1 MNALITVLSVGKP
14 YDIAPESGVGEHT
27 VGCTMSY
34 VSTGDISASNYDE
47 GTGTL
52 GYVPVKEKMPVEF
65 YEVAKA
71 VGLPSVASVEFGMK
85 ASGGK
90 NVLYIQKLD
99 FVPSDKV
106 AKAAK

>member
-1 MNALITVLSVGKP
+1 MNTLITVLSVGKP

-52 GYVPVKEKMPVEF
+52 GFAPVKDKMPVEF

-71 VGLPSVASVEFGMK
+71 TGLPAVASVEFGMK

-99 FVPSDKV
+99 FVQSSG
-106 AKAAK
+106 KAAK

>member
-27 VGCTMSY
+27 VGCT
-34 VSTGDISASNYDE
+34 TGDISASNYNE

-52 GYVPVKEKMPVEF
+52 GYAPVKEKMPVEF

-71 VGLPSVASVEFGMK
+71 TGLPAVASVEFGMK

-99 FVPSDKV
+99 FVQSSG
-106 AKAAK
+106 KAAK

>member
-14 YDIAPESGVGEHT
+14 YDLPPETGVGEHT

-34 VSTGDISASNYDE
+34 VSTCDISATSYDE
-47 GTGTL
+47 ATGTL
-52 GYVPVKEKMPVEF
+52 GYAPVKEKMPVEF

-71 VGLPSVASVEFGMK
+71 AGLPAVASVEFGMK

-99 FVPSDKV
+99 FVPSDKA
-106 AKAAK
+106 AKASK